1 MIDITD
7 NLNRPLSLYFAPFPE
22 GSPSVVFL
30 ISFIPTTAV
39 SVKQYQ
45 QESAIDRDIQ
55 RQTDRQADRR
65 TDRTLFNSPT
75 SASDTPFDDIY
86 LINGND

>member
-1 MIDITD
+1 M
-7 NLNRPLSLYFAPFPE
+7 REA
-22 GSPSVVFL
+22 
-30 ISFIPTTAV
+30 IP
-39 SVKQYQ
+39 
-45 QESAIDRDIQ
+45 AIVC
-55 RQTDRQADRR
+55 DRQRYTQTDRR